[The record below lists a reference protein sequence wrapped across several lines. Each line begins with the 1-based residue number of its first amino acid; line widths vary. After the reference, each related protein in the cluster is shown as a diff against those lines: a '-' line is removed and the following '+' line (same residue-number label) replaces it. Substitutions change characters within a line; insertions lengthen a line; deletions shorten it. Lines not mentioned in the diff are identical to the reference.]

1 MLCVADYL
9 DALAW
14 VEKMGGLPAMIE
26 RSEASLTAIKAFV
39 DENDWINFLAQDAST
54 LSSTSVCLTLE
65 LNDSQV
71 KQLIKLLE
79 DEGVAYDIGSYRDA
93 PTGLRIWCGAT
104 IESEDVKALMP
115 WIKWAYK
122 HCLLYTSPSPRD

>member
-1 MLCVADYL
+1 
-9 DALAW
+9 
-14 VEKMGGLPAMIE
+14 
-26 RSEASLTAIKAFV
+26 
-39 DENDWINFLAQDAST
+39 
-54 LSSTSVCLTLE
+54 
-65 LNDSQV
+65 
-71 KQLIKLLE
+71 LIKLLE

-122 HCLLYTSPSPRD
+122 QVSA

>member
-1 MLCVADYL
+1 
-9 DALAW
+9 
-14 VEKMGGLPAMIE
+14 VEKMGGLPAMVE

-122 HCLLYTSPSPRD
+122 QVSA